1 MCSLTLYVSFV
12 VLLFT
17 NLLHSLLT
25 SLSAILELENAPAAL
40 IVLELVALVA
50 LVLALAL
57 VALALAL
64 VMALVLTRSS
74 TCSAAAMV
82 IDLRADDDDDAS
94 IALITKNQERLDRSM
109 DVSLEFSKGSMEFSR

>member
-1 MCSLTLYVSFV
+1 MHACTLYGVSLFLSESYSLTLYVSFV

-40 IVLELVALVA
+40 IVLELVALVLVA
-50 LVLALAL
+50 LALALAL
-57 VALALAL
+57 VALAL
-64 VMALVLTRSS
+64 ALVLTRSS

-94 IALITKNQERLDRSM
+94 IALITKNQESSIDR
-109 DVSLEFSKGSMEFSR
+109 